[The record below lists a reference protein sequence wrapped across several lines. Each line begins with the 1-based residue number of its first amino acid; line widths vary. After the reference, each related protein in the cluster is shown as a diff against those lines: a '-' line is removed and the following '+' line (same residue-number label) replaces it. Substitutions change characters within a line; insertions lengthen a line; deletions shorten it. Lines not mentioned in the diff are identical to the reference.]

1 MIAELKY
8 LVVYAKSFW
17 PGHPIETIISDC
29 ASTDLDFAYGWA
41 EEIEQDVIEMSIH
54 VLNHSDYWRGYF
66 FFNDMEGPEEA
77 DPLECNSREHLD
89 AHWETNNSGG
99 HYDCTKYEHIVNGNI
114 IETIN
119 HNEQESECN

>member
-17 PGHPIETIISDC
+17 PDHPIETIIPDC
-29 ASTDLDFAYGWA
+29 ACTDLDFAYGMA
-41 EEIEQDVIEMSIH
+41 EVIEQEIIEMSVH
-54 VLNHSDYWRGYF
+54 VLNPSDYWRGWFY
-66 FFNDMEGPEEA
+66 FNDDSDDEPC
-77 DPLECNSREHLD
+77 PLECNSREHLD

-99 HYDCTKYEHIVNGNI
+99 HYDCNKYEHIVNGNI